1 MPVVLLVDDDVDI
14 LKVNL
19 AYLKKEGFK
28 VFAYDNPVTAL
39 KDFETRNPD
48 CVVLDRMM
56 PQMDGLELCRRMKE
70 VKNVPV
76 ILLTG
81 KASEDDCVEGLM
93 GGADDYLVKPYG
105 LKELCA
111 RIRVQIRKSMATEQ
125 QSQTMLTYGPLT
137 VHILEHRVV
146 YGDVEI
152 PMSRKEYDLFYLL
165 AASPDKVFSFEEIG
179 KAISGGYIEQD
190 RRTIMV
196 NASRLRK
203 KIEEYTDR
211 DNIIQTVW
219 SKGYKFVIP
228 Q

>member
-1 MPVVLLVDDDVDI
+1 
-14 LKVNL
+14 
-19 AYLKKEGFK
+19 
-28 VFAYDNPVTAL
+28 
-39 KDFETRNPD
+39 
-48 CVVLDRMM
+48 
-56 PQMDGLELCRRMKE
+56 
-70 VKNVPV
+70 
-76 ILLTG
+76 
-81 KASEDDCVEGLM
+81 
-93 GGADDYLVKPYG
+93 
-105 LKELCA
+105 
-111 RIRVQIRKSMATEQ
+111 
-125 QSQTMLTYGPLT
+125 
-137 VHILEHRVV
+137 
-146 YGDVEI
+146 
-152 PMSRKEYDLFYLL
+152 MSRKEYDLFYLL